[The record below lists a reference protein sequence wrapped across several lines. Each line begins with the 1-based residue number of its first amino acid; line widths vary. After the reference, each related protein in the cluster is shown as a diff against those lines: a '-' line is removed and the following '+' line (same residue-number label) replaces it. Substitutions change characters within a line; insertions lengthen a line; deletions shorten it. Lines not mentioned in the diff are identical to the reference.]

1 MKVDGHKLSSRPNLK
16 DSLTA
21 IASEDRNDVTV
32 AGLAPSRQG
41 SRSANPQSGDQ
52 RLSGEASAELASTA
66 PTNGLSKKRHL
77 RPTLEKL
84 PPLKRSCVVS
94 ALPISYDSLSPE
106 WRKVVRKQELDFIW
120 LQVSGYRMR
129 QVDLPRWE
137 TVIFL
142 SFFFSF
148 FFFFCPRRT
157 VFVGD

>member
-1 MKVDGHKLSSRPNLK
+1 MKVDGHKLSSQPNLK

-21 IASEDRNDVTV
+21 IASKDRNDVTV

-41 SRSANPQSGDQ
+41 SRSANPQSAEIDDN
-52 RLSGEASAELASTA
+52 EASAELASTA

-94 ALPISYDSLSPE
+94 ALPISYDSLSAE

-120 LQVSGYRMR
+120 LQVSGYHMR
-129 QVDLPRWE
+129 QVHLPR
-137 TVIFL
+137 
-142 SFFFSF
+142 
-148 FFFFCPRRT
+148 
-157 VFVGD
+157 